1 MDIKTKQEKL
11 KEIHDDFEIKARPFK
26 SGAVCTKGCAFCCIH
41 FGNVDAIT
49 LEGLIIHEW
58 IETKFSG
65 PCFAGPCFD
74 CRLVERPKNNF
85 SLDKFLCVE

>member
-11 KEIHDDFEIKARPFK
+11 KEIYDGFEIRAGPFK
-26 SGAVCTKGCAFCCIH
+26 SGAVCTKACAFCCIH

-65 PCFAGPCFD
+65 PCFD
-74 CRLVERPKNNF
+74 CRLVKRPKNNF